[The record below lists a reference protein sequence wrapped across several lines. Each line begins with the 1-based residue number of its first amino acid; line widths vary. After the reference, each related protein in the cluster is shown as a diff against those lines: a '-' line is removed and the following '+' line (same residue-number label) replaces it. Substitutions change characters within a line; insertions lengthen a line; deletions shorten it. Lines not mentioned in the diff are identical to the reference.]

1 MNDRLVE
8 LRRGDLL
15 LSTDRA
21 RVQLD
26 RVLAW
31 LHASHWGGSVTR
43 ELLVRSIENSLIV
56 GIYAPPGQLGFL
68 RVITD
73 LATFAY
79 FTDVIV
85 AEEARGRGVAS
96 WMVETVLAHPDLQG
110 LRRFALLTRDAQ
122 TLYEKFGFSA
132 TDLSAST
139 YMELRPP
146 RR

>member
-1 MNDRLVE
+1 VKDRLVE
-8 LRRGDLL
+8 LRRGELL
-15 LSTDRA
+15 LSTDRT
-21 RVQLD
+21 RVDVD

-43 ELLVRSIENSLIV
+43 ELLVRSIQNSLVV
-56 GIYAPPGQLGFL
+56 GVYGPAGQLGFL
-68 RVITD
+68 RVVTD
-73 LATFAY
+73 MATFAY

-85 AEEARGRGVAS
+85 AESARGQGIAS
-96 WMVETVLAHPDLQG
+96 WMVEAVLAHPDLQG